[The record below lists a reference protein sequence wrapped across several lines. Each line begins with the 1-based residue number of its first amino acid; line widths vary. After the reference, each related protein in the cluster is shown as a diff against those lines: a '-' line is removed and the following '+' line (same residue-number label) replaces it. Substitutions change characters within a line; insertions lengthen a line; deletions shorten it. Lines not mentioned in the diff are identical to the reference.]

1 MFGLKY
7 AVLSAEDLGSID
19 LFGDAILEEY
29 DVTSEEPKPR
39 AHDANV
45 QGVPLGSSLENVGMR
60 AASLAPTSDMRLDDR
75 KVVNVLIMKDF
86 NLACH
91 EVQIQT
97 MELARR
103 RRIFS
108 RTTVHPVSDVFLML
122 GLVSTSTKDIR
133 LNKHLVGNFL
143 EDALTGT

>member
-1 MFGLKY
+1 M
-7 AVLSAEDLGSID
+7 LSAEDLGSID

-29 DVTSEEPKPR
+29 DDTSERSKPWAQDADDR
-39 AHDANV
+39 AVPHDLN
-45 QGVPLGSSLENVGMR
+45 LENVGIR
-60 AASLAPTSDMRLDDR
+60 AASLAPSSDIRLDDR

-91 EVQIQT
+91 DVQIQT